1 MKKYILTLDEGT
13 TSARAIIF
21 DQSGSIVSLSQHE
34 FTQIYPQP
42 GFVEHDPIE
51 ILSAQ
56 LSAVTE
62 SIVKAGI
69 SATDITA
76 VGITNQR
83 ETTVVWDKYTG
94 EPIYN
99 AIVWQCR
106 RTADICE
113 DLKSRGLEDYVS
125 RTCGLKIDAYFS
137 GTKIKWILDNVE
149 GARQKANEGRL
160 CFGTVDTWLMWKMS
174 GGKIFATDSTNASR
188 TMLFDIHN
196 MCWDERMLRELDIP
210 RSMLPHVKCSGS
222 NFGDIEVMGV
232 PLSVCGVAGDQQAA
246 LFGQKCF
253 NTGDVK
259 NTYGTGCFLLMNTG
273 NTAVESKN
281 GLVTTVAAT
290 LDGEAPQYALEG
302 SVFIG
307 GAVIQ
312 WLRDELKFIENA
324 AQSEEL
330 ALSVNDSAGVY
341 IVPAF
346 AGLGAPYWDMYAR
359 GTICGLTRG
368 ANRNHI
374 VRAALESIAYQS
386 EALLS
391 AMKRDANV
399 EISSLKSD
407 GGAAANRFL
416 MQFQADISNTTVIR
430 PLNAEA
436 TALGVFLLAAINC
449 GILRDRKDALEI
461 NCESLSFSPNI
472 SNVEREKLINGW
484 HRAIKST
491 TAFCEE

>member
-69 SATDITA
+69 SASDITA

>member
-21 DQSGSIVSLSQHE
+21 DQDGSIVSLSQHE
-34 FTQIYPQP
+34 FTQIYPTP

-461 NCESLSFSPNI
+461 NCDSLSFSPNI

>member
-449 GILRDRKDALEI
+449 DILRDRKDALEI